1 MKRIRQYALR
11 LIVTLI
17 SLAGGGAA
25 VAQSYNLGSKMTFI
39 SELCIDR
46 EYHCDPSSAMKD
58 KGWTFIDVDLND
70 DCGIKTDY
78 IYLGYKTTTNPAEAI
93 TDIIIARGG
102 QYSGD
107 KNVTITYEGRTYR
120 AAYYDDDSDGGDLN
134 DTAGGS
140 YIYVYYTKDKAVNE
154 LGGLVPG
161 TQAVTRL
168 DVFVDQKGKRNA
180 NSAQMY
186 DGGKLVGWADLNDG
200 VSAHWIDLQ
209 VTKHT
214 HSQFF
219 DYSGQLGMYGCD
231 CGHFLEDFD
240 QADLDKN
247 GNYIIKN
254 CGNLLWFSNHVREA
268 GHENASARLVSDID
282 MTPLK
287 DLRDGNTWMPI
298 GTFADKRWW
307 CGTFDGMNH
316 TISNLKFS
324 NVGDSQCAGLFGRA
338 SGCVIRNLNVTH
350 ADVQGSSAAILVGAA
365 GNDFSMSNC
374 SVSGKVSGLL
384 CAGLALRAGTGRRSL
399 VQCTNEASVTGV
411 GLACGI
417 LGNSDSEIAG
427 RDSLDR
433 CVNKGSVDCAFGK
446 ALAITSMQTGYI
458 KNCLNLICPSVMFTS
473 GAFAEVTEPANTTLV
488 GNLNMGSCTLVKNTT
503 GFREAHHNYYTVR
516 EADRNTRL
524 TAEQLTYAKSSDL
537 QSGNI
542 CYLLNMESTD
552 PSTAWRQKLGTD
564 NHPTPTAGE
573 NAVFPFTKCNGKQHY
588 SNYWMYAEDASD
600 GLHHYDNDFYDVVN
614 AWDPS
619 TSTAN
624 LIVTFTCRYCGDKIY
639 RQPTVSTQNPD
650 QVLCTAGASII
661 YSFKVLDKHS
671 HEYMVLRRAGDAVNL
686 NRKHSNPVKKGDL
699 YVCNDCG
706 GILGGVQPKQDEN
719 GNYLI
724 ANYGN
729 LLWFSQQANGGQQ
742 DICARQIADI
752 DLLQYKELGMTGWTS
767 IGTKD
772 KEWTGSYDGD
782 GHRIILNSPKEG
794 DGNITLFGY
803 VQGGKISNLI
813 VEGYSHGANTGLLCR
828 YADRS
833 EFINCTSIG
842 EITGASV
849 AGMCYRSTNCNFTLC
864 RNYARVTGMQS
875 VAGGLVGITYSGEFS
890 RCANFGDVLGKA
902 NYIGGLV
909 GQSHKM
915 FVLKDCGN
923 YGNVSGTNCVGGIIG
938 SAGLLEEVEDLPMAN
953 ATQPTIYRC
962 LNAGKVR
969 LTNES
974 NSKGAFLGH
983 VNMPEE
989 ELTLLVNN
997 NFYLNSQLPIGNIK
1011 TETGQGIITKVK
1023 EEELAS
1029 GDVCISLN
1037 DGLSGDNL
1045 VWKQDETE
1053 GANYPV
1059 PFWDGEEKK
1068 DVMYRVLANG
1078 GSFLVKPDQ
1087 TIDELTLEDPQ
1098 DDEYQFYSPVSFRV
1112 KDLTYHRMG
1121 YTLKQDFCWTIYLPF
1136 SFECQEYEV
1145 YKYIGV
1151 DEQTHIL
1158 CFEPVNGPTQPNTPY
1173 LIRLA
1178 KGTPEGELKI
1188 HVQDACIVPTI
1199 TMVPFE
1205 ASEQIHMPNGFYG
1218 TYETRSGLYGDE
1230 GFFAYSTYN
1239 GDFRRCSSEDD
1250 GSLLKPF
1257 RGIIKLDKTFGKD
1270 LQELDI
1276 NEPVGNPSGIHISQM
1291 EILPADL
1298 PTYDLQGRRVQ
1309 RMQEGQIYVRGG
1321 KKFIYHAL

>member
-1 MKRIRQYALR
+1 MKRIRQNVLR

-17 SLAGGGAA
+17 TLAGGGAA
-25 VAQSYNLGSKMTFI
+25 LAQNYNLGSKMTFI

-46 EYHCDPSSAMKD
+46 EGSRGASGAMKD
-58 KGWTFIDVDLND
+58 KGWTFIDEDLND
-70 DCGIKTDY
+70 DCGAGTAY

-93 TDIIIARGG
+93 TDIIIARGK
-102 QYSGD
+102 QYNGAN
-107 KNVTITYEGRTYR
+107 NVTITYEGRTYR
-120 AAYYDDDSDGGDLN
+120 AAEYDDDSDGGDLN

-140 YIYVYYTKDKAVNE
+140 YLYVYYTKDKAVNE
-154 LGGLVPG
+154 LGGLMPG

-168 DVFVDQKGKRNA
+168 DVFVDQKDKRNS

-186 DGGKLVGWADLNDG
+186 DGGKLVGWADLNDS

-209 VTKHT
+209 VTKHI
-214 HSQFF
+214 HEQFF
-219 DYSGQLGMYGCD
+219 DYSEQLGMYGCY
-231 CGHFLEDFD
+231 CGHFLEDFVE
-240 QADLDKN
+240 ADKDKE
-247 GNYIIKN
+247 GMYLIKN
-254 CGNLLWFSNHVREA
+254 CGNLLWFSNHVRKA
-268 GHENASARLVSDID
+268 GQENASARLVSDID

-287 DLRDGNTWMPI
+287 DLRDGQTWLPI
-298 GTFADKRWW
+298 GTFPDQRWW

-316 TISNLKFS
+316 TISNLKFT
-324 NVGDSQCAGLFGRA
+324 VEVDSINAGLFGRA
-338 SGCVIRNLNVTH
+338 SGCVIRNLNVTD
-350 ADVQGSSAAILVGAA
+350 ADIQGPSAAILVAAA
-365 GNDFSMSNC
+365 GDNFYMSNC
-374 SVSGKVSGLL
+374 SVSGYVAGVQS
-384 CAGLALRAGTGRRSL
+384 AGLALRAGSGRRSL
-399 VQCTNEASVTGV
+399 VQCTNRASIHGDN
-411 GLACGI
+411 LACGI
-417 LGNSDSEIAG
+417 LGSNSNSADT
-427 RDSLDR
+427 DSLDR
-433 CVNKGSVDCAFGK
+433 CVNYGSVTGGFGRAF
-446 ALAITSMQTGYI
+446 AITKMHNGYI
-458 KNCLNLICPSVMFTS
+458 KNCLNLTSPSAFRG
-473 GAFAEVTEPANTTLV
+473 GAFAEVTDPANTTLV
-488 GNLNMGSCTLVKNTT
+488 GNLNMGSCTLVDNTT
-503 GFREAHHNYYTVR
+503 GFKEVHHNYYTER
-516 EADRNTRL
+516 GAERDTKL
-524 TAEQLTYAKSSDL
+524 TAGQLTYANPSDL

-542 CYLLNMESTD
+542 CYLLNQESTD
-552 PSTAWRQKLGTD
+552 PSTAWRQKLGTSLR
-564 NHPTPTAGE
+564 PSPTAGE
-573 NAVFPFTKCNGKQHY
+573 DIVYPFTKCYGKQHY
-588 SNYWMYAEDASD
+588 SNYWMYAEDSSD
-600 GLHHYDNDFYDVVN
+600 GLHHYENDFYDVVN

-619 TSTAN
+619 TSIAN
-624 LIVTFTCRYCGDKIY
+624 LMVTFKCRYCGDKIY
-639 RQPTVSTQNPD
+639 RQPTVSTQNPN
-650 QVLCTAGASII
+650 QVLCTAGASVI
-661 YSFKVLDKHS
+661 YSFKVLDKNT
-671 HEYMVLRRAGDAVNL
+671 HEYMVLRKTGDAMNL
-686 NRKHSNPVKKGDL
+686 GRKHGNQVKKGDL
-699 YVCNDCG
+699 YVCKDCG
-706 GILGGVQPKQDEN
+706 AILGGEQPKQDEN

-729 LLWFSQQANGGQQ
+729 LLWFSQQTNGGKQ

-767 IGTKD
+767 IGTKN
-772 KEWTGSYDGD
+772 KEWTGRYDGG
-782 GHRIILNSPKEG
+782 GHKIILNSAKEG

-803 VQGGKISNLI
+803 VLGGKISNLT
-813 VEGYSHGANTGLLCR
+813 VEGYSHGENTGLLCR
-828 YADRS
+828 YAYSS
-833 EFINCTSIG
+833 EFVNCTSIG

-890 RCANFGDVLGKA
+890 RCANFGDVRGDAK
-902 NYIGGLV
+902 YIGGLV

-923 YGNVSGTNCVGGIIG
+923 YGNISGTNCVGGIIG
-938 SAGLLEEVEDLPMAN
+938 SAGLQDEDADLPMAN

-969 LTNES
+969 LTKES

-989 ELTLLVNN
+989 ELTLLVSN

-1023 EEELAS
+1023 EDELAS

-1045 VWKQDETE
+1045 VWKQDEAE

-1059 PFWDGEEKK
+1059 PFWDGEETK
-1068 DVMYRVLANG
+1068 DIMYRVLANG
-1078 GSFLVKPDQ
+1078 GSFLVKPNQ

-1121 YTLKQDFCWTIYLPF
+1121 YTMKQDFCWTIYLPF
-1136 SFECQEYEV
+1136 RFECQEYEV
-1145 YKYIGV
+1145 FKYIGV
-1151 DEQTHIL
+1151 DEQSKTL
-1158 CFEPVNGPTQPNTPY
+1158 CFEPVHGPTEPNTPY

-1188 HVQDACIVPTI
+1188 HVQDACIEPTI
-1199 TMVPFE
+1199 TTVPFE
-1205 ASEQIHMPNGFYG
+1205 ASEQIHMQNGFYG

-1239 GDFRRCSSEDD
+1239 GDFRKCSSEDD

-1270 LQELDI
+1270 LQELEVD
-1276 NEPVGNPSGIHISQM
+1276 EPVGNPNGIHISQM
-1291 EILPADL
+1291 EILPANA
-1298 PTYDLQGRRVQ
+1298 PTYDMQGRRVQ
-1309 RMQEGQIYVRGG
+1309 HMQDGQIYVRGG